1 MDAKHRSGM
10 ADTPAAS
17 PTCGATAALVLGK
30 RHSRDDDA
38 ATESEEEKMTP
49 EELTEITDEDT
60 LAALTKHKGKQHT
73 VNTTQMEVGDVVQW
87 HKTDHANVGLGTKLV
102 FDDYYQRDQSKGWSE
117 YFAVFE

>member
-1 MDAKHRSGM
+1 MDALHRAGM

-49 EELTEITDEDT
+49 EELTEITDEDV
-60 LAALTKHKGKQHT
+60 LAALTNLKGKQFNVKT
-73 VNTTQMEVGDVVQW
+73 KEMEVADVVQW
-87 HKTDHANVGLGTKLV
+87 HKTDTARHTKLV